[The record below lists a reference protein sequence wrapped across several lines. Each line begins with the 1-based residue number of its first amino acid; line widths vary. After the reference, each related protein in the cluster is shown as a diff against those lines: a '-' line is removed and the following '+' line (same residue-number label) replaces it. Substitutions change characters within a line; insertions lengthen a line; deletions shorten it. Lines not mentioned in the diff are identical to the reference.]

1 MQPIRAAAISK
12 FFGSRSTIGPSGTV
26 NARIYA
32 MPTKVLLFFVVLI
45 TLFVSPLFAANHY
58 VRSGASG
65 SANGNDW
72 INAYTSL
79 PSSLIRGDIYYVAG
93 GTYSGRTFNTAVSGT
108 SVITIKG
115 ATISDHGTD
124 TGWSN
129 AYSVE
134 TSPAVWNST
143 ITFSTSYWVFDGAVG
158 SLTRTTSA
166 YGFAHP
172 PGALSTGFLVTNA
185 SNITISH
192 MYSLSTSS
200 NVEKL
205 FLQGYN
211 TANNIVISH
220 CYLDLWQNGMMT
232 RAGGSKS
239 AWVFEYNM
247 AMHGS
252 SSSSNHGEW
261 LNPNEAD
268 LNGLIVRYNWFEGWS
283 NATGTGQTGTI
294 VANNHNNNNPEI
306 YGNVFYNLFVGNGI
320 ITGTSAGNM
329 NNAKV
334 YNNTFVNNEVQALP
348 LNGPGSSN
356 VSYNNLFYLKTG
368 AIGSGW
374 SSDYNAYFSTTSS
387 PSEAHKQT
395 GSGSPF
401 VNYGGVDFTLMNPT
415 NAGIPL
421 PAPYNVD
428 MFGNIRGADGVW
440 DRGAFE
446 FAGGN
451 PPPPVRLPNSPGNIQ
466 VY

>member
-1 MQPIRAAAISK
+1 MQPNKVAAMLTLLASK
-12 FFGSRSTIGPSGTV
+12 PTIGPSDAV
-26 NARIYA
+26 NTRNYA
-32 MPTKVLLFFVVLI
+32 MPIKVLLFFVVLA
-45 TLFVSPLFAANHY
+45 TLPISPSLAANHY

-65 SANGNDW
+65 SANGSDW
-72 INAYTSL
+72 TNAYAAL
-79 PSSLIRGDIYYVAG
+79 PSSLIRGDVYYVAG
-93 GTYSGRTFNTAVSGT
+93 GTYSGRTLNTPVSGT

-115 ATISDHGTD
+115 ATFSDHGTD
-124 TGWSN
+124 AGWSN
-129 AYSVE
+129 QYSVE
-134 TSPAVWNST
+134 ISPAVWNST
-143 ITFSTSYWVFDGAVG
+143 ITFSTSYWLFDGVVG

-172 PGALSTGFLVTNA
+172 PGILSTGFLINNA
-185 SNITISH
+185 SNIVISH
-192 MYSLSTSS
+192 VYSLATTS
-200 NVEKL
+200 NVEKI
-205 FLQGYN
+205 FLQGSGA
-211 TANNIVISH
+211 ANDIKISH

-232 RAGGSKS
+232 RWGASHAG
-239 AWVFEYNM
+239 WIFEYNM

-268 LNGLIVRYNWFEGWS
+268 LDGLIVRYNWFEGWS

-294 VANNHNNNNPEI
+294 VANNANNNNAEI

-320 ITGTSAGNM
+320 ISGTSAGNM

-348 LNGPGSSN
+348 LNGPGSGN

-368 AIGSGW
+368 GIGSGW
-374 SSDYNAYFSTTSS
+374 SSDYNAYFSTSGS

-401 VNYGGVDFTLMNPT
+401 VNYGGAEFTLINPT
-415 NAGIPL
+415 NAGTPL
-421 PAPYNVD
+421 PSPYNVD

-446 FAGGN
+446 FNAGN
-451 PPPPVRLPNSPGNIQ
+451 PPPSGRLPNPPANIQ
-466 VY
+466 VD